1 MNSHINL
8 SLRFKS
14 IGKKFSPQTDVQQ
27 RGFKRKL
34 VNFITLAY
42 FTIIEILFLDS
53 EIMESTLDINWVHL
67 PDIIWIKI
75 LSYLNVKCLLRASET
90 CTTINDVLSNSERL
104 MTKLSLRIDDY
115 NLKKRVFNSLVL
127 EKSYD

>member
-1 MNSHINL
+1 MAN
-8 SLRFKS
+8 
-14 IGKKFSPQTDVQQ
+14 KFSRQTDVQQ